1 MRVVKEQT
9 NSIKEKTMRSKR
21 IFGVAAIV
29 AIGIMSV
36 NEPEISAGSDFE
48 QEQTARCAISVPK
61 DWGEYIGAG
70 SYGLEFKDDSGTI
83 RFVKQF
89 ACGLGGVPNV
99 SLEIHRK

>member
-1 MRVVKEQT
+1 MRAVKEQT
-9 NSIKEKTMRSKR
+9 NSIKENTMTSKR

-36 NEPEISAGSDFE
+36 NEPRMSAGSDFE
-48 QEQTARCAISVPK
+48 QEQTARCAITVPK

-99 SLEIHRK
+99 SLEVHRK